1 MEGLAESV
9 DTLAI
14 YMGVGN
20 LPYITE
26 QLMKYKRNPTT
37 PIALIEWGTTNHQ
50 RVVTGT
56 LETIVEI
63 AEKEKIQNPAMIIVG
78 EVVKMRE
85 KIAWFEQYQQAL
97 RETV

>member
-1 MEGLAESV
+1 
-9 DTLAI
+9 
-14 YMGVGN
+14 
-20 LPYITE
+20 
-26 QLMKYKRNPTT
+26 
-37 PIALIEWGTTNHQ
+37 
-50 RVVTGT
+50 VVTGT